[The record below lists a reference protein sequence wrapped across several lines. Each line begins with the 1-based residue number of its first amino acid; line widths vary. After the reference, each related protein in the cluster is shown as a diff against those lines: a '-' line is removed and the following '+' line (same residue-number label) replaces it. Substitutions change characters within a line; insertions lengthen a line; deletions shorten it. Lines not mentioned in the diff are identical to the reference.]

1 MKCRIYLLTV
11 FLGLSVSL
19 LAMDAG
25 PANSVVKSTAKV
37 RSSQQTSHRRN
48 SSTAAVIAVPE
59 TPGPKNS
66 ERLTALEAEFAAHKD
81 SLVAKADQKDLADVR
96 LRLEALEAA
105 LTVSGRQEGDE
116 PALVSISDLLKRLVV
131 AESQLTALAGSS
143 SGSAGAAAA
152 AAAGPTVEEYSA
164 LSTRVVAL
172 EAARTTQRNWLPD
185 LSGKQ
190 WAGVALTAACVARA
204 LTYKKGT
211 N

>member
-19 LAMDAG
+19 LAMDT
-25 PANSVVKSTAKV
+25 SVARRTHQKD
-37 RSSQQTSHRRN
+37 SHGRN
-48 SSTAAVIAVPE
+48 SSTAAVAAVPE

-66 ERLTALEAEFAAHKD
+66 ERLTALEAKFAAHKD
-81 SLVAKADQKDLADVR
+81 SLVAKADQTDLADVR
-96 LRLEALEAA
+96 VRLKALEAA
-105 LTVSGRQEGDE
+105 LTVSGSHEGDE
-116 PALVSISDLLKRLVV
+116 PALVSISDLLKRLGA

-143 SGSAGAAAA
+143 SGSAGAATA
-152 AAAGPTVEEYSA
+152 AAAGPTVEDYYA
-164 LSTRVVAL
+164 LSAKVAAL